1 MTAVTYAV
9 ILSLLWAMLQALA
22 VLRLPTN
29 WALWSSIPHP
39 AISVSGLAAF
49 LTTLAPVSESH
60 AATALLAP
68 VVLLY
73 LAFLS
78 FSWDVLRGA

>member
-9 ILSLLWAMLQALA
+9 ILSLLWAMLQVLA

-29 WALWSSIPHP
+29 WSLWSSLPHP
-39 AISVSGLAAF
+39 AICVSGLAAV
-49 LTTLAPVSESH
+49 LTTFAPVSESH
-60 AATALLAP
+60 ATTALMAP